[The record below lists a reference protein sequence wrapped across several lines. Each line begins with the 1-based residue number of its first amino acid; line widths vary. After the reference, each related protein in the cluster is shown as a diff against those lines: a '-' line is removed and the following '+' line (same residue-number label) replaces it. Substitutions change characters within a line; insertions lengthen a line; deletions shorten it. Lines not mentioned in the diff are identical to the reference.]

1 MALGN
6 HTAVPLCVCA
16 GKGKE
21 TRSPGWQV
29 GHCDE
34 KREIETERK
43 REREKEKERE
53 STGEKLRELYEIFVM

>member
-16 GKGKE
+16 GKGKD
-21 TRSPGWQV
+21 TRSPVWQV

-34 KREIETERK
+34 KR
-43 REREKEKERE
+43 EKERE